1 MQLTCAA
8 ILGAALTSAVAAQT
22 PVHPRDHLGFEVGA
36 DRKLADW
43 PEITAYFARLA
54 ASSRSVRV
62 DTLGPSTNGAPFIV
76 ATISSPENIARLDA
90 IRAGQALLAD
100 PRRLTP
106 DDERRLLREQ
116 PAVILI
122 NCNIHATEIASSQ
135 MAMELAWRLATNDTL
150 QRHLRDLV
158 VLLIPSANPDGQH
171 MVTDWYR
178 RTLGTPF
185 EGGPLPWLYH
195 PYVGHDNNRDWYGV
209 TQKETRL
216 TTDLLYRRWFPEIVY
231 DVHQMGNDGMRIF
244 VPPMVDPIN
253 PNLDPVI
260 VRGISLIGAH
270 MAFALEQA
278 GKSGV
283 GDGISFDL
291 WWHGGMRGTPTRH
304 NMIGL
309 LTEAAS
315 VRVATP
321 IQQQAS
327 ALRGH
332 ARGLSKYEQRI
343 SFPNPWPGGWWRLR
357 DIVEYELIAAEALV
371 QLAASK
377 RADFVRGFV
386 ELARRQIALGKN
398 SKPVAFSI
406 AKQQRDPGAVQALV
420 DVLRIGGVEVQQDA
434 SSFLVRLDQ
443 PYRAH
448 AKDLLE
454 VQRFPRMERVPGGP
468 VERPYDVAGWT
479 LPLQMGVDVRP
490 LDQLPEGSLTP
501 VNGAAPERSA
511 ACATLRG
518 GPPALPARNTEAYR
532 AVMRAL
538 AAGAS
543 VYAAD
548 SLFVF
553 PGDAGRRAQFDARAC
568 PIAAPVQRTSTRR
581 RIAPNVHR
589 VGLYRSWTSSMDEG
603 WTRWLFEQFS
613 VPFTTVRDSTITA
626 GNLRAQFDVLVIPD
640 MSRQEIVRGLT
651 AQQTPAEYAGGL
663 GEAGVAQLKAFVAAG
678 GRMILLDGASEIA
691 ADLGV
696 TGVELIAA
704 GNAQNQP
711 YAPGSI
717 LRTEVNRSNPLTL
730 GMHDQAA
737 VYFTNSITFNVRDDA
752 NAQVVLRYPAAN
764 EILLSGYLSG
774 AEAMAGRAAMLD
786 ARIGT
791 TGGRVIMFGFRP
803 QHRGQP
809 WATFKLLFNALLL

>member
-1 MQLTCAA
+1 MRRRCFGL
-8 ILGAALTSAVAAQT
+8 LGAALTITTASAAQT
-22 PVHPRDHLGFEVGA
+22 PVHPREHLGFEIGA

-76 ATISSPENIARLDA
+76 ATISSPDNIARLDA

-100 PRRLTP
+100 PRRLTAEA
-106 DDERRLLREQ
+106 ERRLLREQ

-135 MAMELAWRLATNDTL
+135 MAMELAWRLASNDTL
-150 QRHLRDLV
+150 QRQLRDVV

-171 MVTDWYR
+171 IVTEWYR

-185 EGGPLPWLYH
+185 EGGPLPWIYH
-195 PYVGHDNNRDWYGV
+195 PYVGHDNNRDWYMV

-283 GDGISFDL
+283 GDGISYDL

-315 VRVATP
+315 IRVATP

-332 ARGLSKYEQRI
+332 SRGLPKYEQRV

-377 RADFVRGFV
+377 RGDFVRGFV
-386 ELARRQIALGKN
+386 ELARRQIALGMTA
-398 SKPVAFSI
+398 KPAAFAI
-406 AKQQRDPGAVQALV
+406 PKAQHDPGAASALV
-420 DVLRIGGVEVQQDA
+420 DVLRTGGVEVHQTATD
-434 SSFLVRLDQ
+434 FIVRLDQ

-454 VQRFPRMERVPGGP
+454 VQRFPRMERVPGGA

-479 LPLQMGVDVRP
+479 LPLQMGVEVTP
-490 LDQLPEGSLTP
+490 LESVPPGLTP
-501 VNGAAPERSA
+501 VMDSSHARCNPPRGTAA
-511 ACATLRG
+511 L
-518 GPPALPARNTEAYR
+518 LLRNTESYR
-532 AVMRAL
+532 PVFRAL
-538 AAGAS
+538 AGGAS
-543 VYAAD
+543 VYVAD
-548 SLFVF
+548 SQFVF
-553 PGDAGRRAQFDARAC
+553 PGAAAAKAQFHPRAC
-568 PIAAPVQRTSTRR
+568 PSAAPVRQTSVRRPISPNTRR
-581 RIAPNVHR
+581 I
-589 VGLYRSWTSSMDEG
+589 GLYRSWTSSMDEG
-603 WTRWLFEQFS
+603 WTRWLFEQFG
-613 VPFTTVRDSTITA
+613 VPFKTLRDSTIKA
-626 GNLRAQFDVLVIPD
+626 GNLRAAFDVLVIPD
-640 MSRQEIVRGLT
+640 MSRNDILRGMT
-651 AQQTPAEYAGGL
+651 AQQVPPEYAGGL
-663 GEAGVAQLKAFVAAG
+663 GDSGLAAIKEFVAAG
-678 GRMILLDGASEIA
+678 GRVLLFDSANEIA

-696 TGVELIAA
+696 SGVELIAA
-704 GNAQNQP
+704 GGQSGP

-717 LRTEVNRSNPLTL
+717 LRAQVDATNPIAL
-730 GMHDQAA
+730 GMRGTTSI
-737 VYFTNSITFNVRDDA
+737 YFTNSVTFKPR
-752 NAQVVLRYPAAN
+752 PAARVTSVLWYPSAP
-764 EILLSGYLSG
+764 EILQSGYLSG
-774 AEAMAGRAAMLD
+774 AENMASRSALLD
-786 ARIGT
+786 AHVGSK
-791 TGGRVIMFGFRP
+791 GGRVIMFGFRP

-809 WATFKLLFNALLL
+809 WGTFRLLFNALLL

>member
-1 MQLTCAA
+1 MRRAAPVLLGLTLTA
-8 ILGAALTSAVAAQT
+8 GTSAPAQA
-22 PVHPRDHLGFEVGA
+22 PAHPREHLSFDVGA
-36 DRKLADW
+36 ERQLADW
-43 PEITAYFARLA
+43 SQITAYFTRLSA
-54 ASSRSVRV
+54 ASRAVRI
-62 DTLGPSTNGAPFIV
+62 DTLGPTTNGKPFIV
-76 ATISSPENIARLDA
+76 ATISTAENIARVDA

-106 DDERRLLREQ
+106 DDERRLAREQ
-116 PAVILI
+116 PAVVLI

-150 QRHLRDLV
+150 QRYLRDVV
-158 VLLIPSANPDGQH
+158 VLLIPSANPDGQQ
-171 MVTDWYR
+171 MVTEWYR

-195 PYVGHDNNRDWYGV
+195 PYVGHDNNRDWYMV

-216 TTDLLYRRWFPEIVY
+216 VTDLLYRRWFPEIVY
-231 DVHQMGNDGMRIF
+231 DVHQMGNEGMRLF

-283 GDGISFDL
+283 GDGISYDL

-332 ARGLSKYEQRI
+332 SRGLPKYEQRV

-386 ELARRQIALGKN
+386 DLGRRQIALGR
-398 SKPVAFSI
+398 SAKPAAFAI
-406 AKQQRDPGAVQALV
+406 PKTQHDPGAVAALV
-420 DVLRIGGVEVQQDA
+420 DVLRTGGVEVEQDA
-434 SSFLVRLDQ
+434 TMFLVRLDQ

-454 VQRFPRMERVPGGP
+454 VQRFPRIERVPGGP

-479 LPLQMGVDVRP
+479 LPLQMGVDVTP
-490 LDQLPEGSLTP
+490 LDTAPTSFTAQTT
-501 VNGAAPERSA
+501 GAEASSA
-511 ACATLRG
+511 ACSLPGAR
-518 GPPALPARNTEAYR
+518 ALGVLTRNTESYR
-532 AVMRAL
+532 PVMRAL
-538 AAGAS
+538 AAGS
-543 VYAAD
+543 TVDVAD

-553 PGDAGRRAQFDARAC
+553 RGDAIRRARFDGRAC
-568 PIAAPVQRTSTRR
+568 PIAAPLQRTSARRTIAPSAR
-581 RIAPNVHR
+581 RI
-589 VGLYRSWTSSMDEG
+589 GLYRSWTSSMDEG
-603 WTRWLFEQFS
+603 WTRWLFEQFG
-613 VPFTTVRDSTITA
+613 VPYTTVRDSTIKA
-626 GNLRAQFDVLVIPD
+626 GNLRATFDVLVVPD
-640 MSRQEIVRGLT
+640 MSREQITSGMS
-651 AQQTPAEYAGGL
+651 AQSVPPEYAGGL
-663 GEAGVAQLKAFVAAG
+663 GEAGVGQLKAFVAGG
-678 GRMILLDGASEIA
+678 GRVVLLDNASEIA

-704 GNAQNQP
+704 GGRDGP

-717 LRTEVNRSNPLTL
+717 LRARVDRSHPLTL
-730 GMHDQAA
+730 GMRDQAA
-737 VYFTNSITFNVRDDA
+737 LYFTNSLTFHVQPSATAR
-752 NAQVVLRYPAAN
+752 VVLRYPAAS
-764 EILLSGYLSG
+764 EILLSGFLSG
-774 AEAMAGRAAMLD
+774 AEALAGRAAMVD
-786 ARIGT
+786 ALVGNS
-791 TGGRVIMFGFRP
+791 GGRVVMFGFRP
-803 QHRGQP
+803 QHRGQA
-809 WATFKLLFNALLL
+809 WGTFRLLFNALLL

>member
-1 MQLTCAA
+1 MRLSCLGL
-8 ILGAALTSAVAAQT
+8 LGAALTIVSAGRAQT
-22 PVHPRDHLGFEVGA
+22 PIHPREHLGFEVGA

-43 PEITAYFARLA
+43 PQITAYFARLA
-54 ASSRSVRV
+54 ASSRSVHV

-76 ATISSPENIARLDA
+76 TTISSPENIARLPA

-106 DDERRLLREQ
+106 EDERRLLRDQ

-158 VLLIPSANPDGQH
+158 VLLIPSQNPDGQH
-171 MVTDWYR
+171 MVTEWYR

-185 EGGPLPWLYH
+185 EGGPLPWIYH
-195 PYVGHDNNRDWYGV
+195 PYVGHDNNRDWYMV

-216 TTDLLYRRWFPEIVY
+216 TTDLLYRRWWPEIVY
-231 DVHQMGNDGMRIF
+231 DVHQMGSSGMRIF

-260 VRGISLIGAH
+260 VRGISLIGAQ

-283 GDGISFDL
+283 GDGISYDL

-315 VRVATP
+315 VRIATP
-321 IQQQAS
+321 IRQEAS
-327 ALRGH
+327 ALTGH
-332 ARGLSKYEQRI
+332 SRGLPKYEQRVN
-343 SFPNPWPGGWWRLR
+343 FPNPWPGGWWRLR

-377 RADFVRGFV
+377 RTDFVRGFV
-386 ELARRQIALGKN
+386 ALARRQITLGKN
-398 SKPVAFSI
+398 SKPAAYAI
-406 AKQQRDPGAVQALV
+406 PKAQHDPGATLALV
-420 DVLRIGGVEVQQDA
+420 DVLRTGGVEVHQTA
-434 SSFLVRLDQ
+434 TEFVVRLDQ

-454 VQRFPRMERVPGGP
+454 VQRFPRLERVPGGP

-479 LPLQMGVDVRP
+479 LPLQMGVEITP
-490 LDQLPEGSLTP
+490 LDTIPSRLTLVTDASSLRCSMPSGT
-501 VNGAAPERSA
+501 
-511 ACATLRG
+511 
-518 GPPALPARNTEAYR
+518 PALLSRDTESYAPIFR
-532 AVMRAL
+532 TL
-538 AAGAS
+538 AAGTS
-543 VYAAD
+543 VYVAD
-548 SLFVF
+548 SLFLF
-553 PGDAGRRAQFDARAC
+553 AGPAASKAGFNPRAC
-568 PIAAPVQRTSTRR
+568 PITAPAHPIESRR
-581 RIAPNVHR
+581 SIEPHKHRI
-589 VGLYRSWTSSMDEG
+589 GLYRSWTSSMDEG

-613 VPFTTVRDSTITA
+613 VPFKTVRDSTIRA
-626 GNLRAQFDVLVIPD
+626 GNLRAAFDVLVIPD
-640 MSRQEIVRGLT
+640 MSRNDIVRGMT
-651 AQQTPAEYAGGL
+651 AQQVPPEYASGL
-663 GEAGVAQLKAFVAAG
+663 GEAGLAALKEFVAAG
-678 GRMILLDGASEIA
+678 GRVLLFDSANEIA

-696 TGVELIAA
+696 AGVELISA
-704 GNAQNQP
+704 GGRDGP

-717 LRTEVNRSNPLTL
+717 LRAQVDPTHPIAL
-730 GMHDQAA
+730 GMRDTTS
-737 VYFTNSITFNVRDDA
+737 VYFTNSVTFKPRPD
-752 NAQVVLRYPAAN
+752 AQVTSVLWYPSAP
-764 EILLSGYLSG
+764 EILQSGYLSG
-774 AEAMAGRAAMLD
+774 AESIASRSALLD
-786 ARIGT
+786 AYVGSK
-791 TGGRVIMFGFRP
+791 GGRVVMFGFRP

-809 WATFKLLFNALLL
+809 WGTFKLLFNALLL

>member
-1 MQLTCAA
+1 MRRASPILLGLT
-8 ILGAALTSAVAAQT
+8 IAVASSAAAQA
-22 PVHPRDHLGFEVGA
+22 PAHPREHLGFEVGA
-36 DRKLADW
+36 DRQLADW
-43 PEITAYFARLA
+43 SQITTYFARLGA
-54 ASSRSVRV
+54 ASRAVRI
-62 DTLGPSTNGAPFIV
+62 DTLGPTTNGQAFIV
-76 ATISSPENIARLDA
+76 ATISTPENIARIDA

-106 DDERRLLREQ
+106 DEEQRLAREQ
-116 PAVILI
+116 PAVVLI

-150 QRHLRDLV
+150 QRHLRDVV
-158 VLLIPSANPDGQH
+158 VLLIPSANPDGQQ
-171 MVTDWYR
+171 MVTEWYR

-195 PYVGHDNNRDWYGV
+195 PYVGHDNNRDWYMV

-216 TTDLLYRRWFPEIVY
+216 VTDLLYRRWFPEIVY
-231 DVHQMGNDGMRIF
+231 DVHQMGNEGMRIF

-283 GDGISFDL
+283 GDGISYDL

-332 ARGLSKYEQRI
+332 ARGLPKYEQTV

-357 DIVEYELIAAEALV
+357 DIVDYELIAAEALV

-377 RADFVRGFV
+377 RVDFVRGFV
-386 ELARRQIALGKN
+386 DLGRRQIALGR
-398 SKPVAFSI
+398 SAKPA
-406 AKQQRDPGAVQALV
+406 AYAMPKQQHDPGALAALV
-420 DVLRIGGVEVQQDA
+420 NVLRTGGVEVHENQTHYV
-434 SSFLVRLDQ
+434 VRLDQ

-479 LPLQMGVDVRP
+479 LPLQMGVDIAP
-490 LDQLPEGSLTP
+490 LEAVPPNLTLVFDSLAPGCVVPRGP
-501 VNGAAPERSA
+501 V
-511 ACATLRG
+511 
-518 GPPALPARNTEAYR
+518 ALPAGNTASYR
-532 AVMRAL
+532 AVLRAL

-543 VYAAD
+543 VDVAD

-553 PGDAGRRAQFDARAC
+553 RGSAIAPATFLRGEC
-568 PIAAPVQRTSTRR
+568 PVAAPVQRTSARR
-581 RIAPNVHR
+581 TLSRSKSRI
-589 VGLYRSWTSSMDEG
+589 GLYRSWTSSMDEG
-603 WTRWLFEQFS
+603 WTRWLFEQFN
-613 VPFTTVRDSTITA
+613 VPFTTVRDSTIKA
-626 GNLRAQFDVLVIPD
+626 GRLRAAFDVLVLPD
-640 MSRQEIVRGLT
+640 MSRQQIVRGMS
-651 AQQTPAEYAGGL
+651 AQSVPPEYAGGL
-663 GEAGVAQLKAFVAAG
+663 GDAGLAELKTFVAAG
-678 GRMILLDGASEIA
+678 GRVVLLDNASEIA
-691 ADLGV
+691 VDLGV
-696 TGVELIAA
+696 AGVELIAA
-704 GNAQNQP
+704 GGRDGP

-717 LRTEVNRSNPLTL
+717 LRSEVDRSHQLAL
-730 GMHDQAA
+730 GMRDQTAL
-737 VYFTNSITFNVRDDA
+737 YFTNSVTFNVRPGA
-752 NAQVVLRYPAAN
+752 SARAVLRYPAA
-764 EILLSGYLSG
+764 EQILLSGFLSG
-774 AEAMAGRAAMLD
+774 AEALDGRAAMID
-786 ARIGT
+786 APVGDS
-791 TGGRVIMFGFRP
+791 GGRVVMFGFRP

-809 WATFKLLFNALLL
+809 WGTFRLLFNALLL

>member
-1 MQLTCAA
+1 MRR
-8 ILGAALTSAVAAQT
+8 TSPITLAVAICIASAARAQM
-22 PVHPRDHLGFEVGA
+22 PVHPRALLGFEVGA

-54 ASSRSVRV
+54 ASARTVRV
-62 DTLGPSTNGAPFIV
+62 DTLGPSTDGQPFIV

-90 IRAGQALLAD
+90 IRGGQALLAD

-106 DDERRLLREQ
+106 EDERRLLRDQ
-116 PAVILI
+116 PAVVLI

-150 QRHLRDLV
+150 QRHLRDVV
-158 VLLIPSANPDGQH
+158 VLLIPSQNPDGQH
-171 MVTDWYR
+171 MVTEWYR

-185 EGGPLPWLYH
+185 EGGPLPWIYH
-195 PYVGHDNNRDWYGV
+195 PYVGHDNNRDWYMV

-216 TTDLLYRRWFPEIVY
+216 TTDLLYRGWFPEIVY
-231 DVHQMGNDGMRIF
+231 DVHQMGNEGMRIF

-283 GDGISFDL
+283 GDGISYDL

-321 IQQQAS
+321 VQQERQ

-332 ARGLSKYEQRI
+332 SRGLPKYEQRV

-357 DIVEYELIAAEALV
+357 DIVDYELIAAEALV

-377 RADFVRGFV
+377 RVDFVRGFV
-386 ELARRQIALGKN
+386 DLARRQIALGKN
-398 SKPVAFSI
+398 EKPAAYAI
-406 AKQQRDPGAVQALV
+406 PKAQHDPGATLALI
-420 DVLRIGGVEVQQDA
+420 DVLRVGGVEVHETATD
-434 SSFLVRLDQ
+434 FIVRLDQ

-454 VQRFPRMERVPGGP
+454 VQRFPRIERIPGGP

-479 LPLQMGVDVRP
+479 LPLQMGVEITP
-490 LDQLPEGSLTP
+490 LDTFPSRLVLVTDVSSLRCSVP
-501 VNGAAPERSA
+501 
-511 ACATLRG
+511 G
-518 GPPALPARNTEAYR
+518 GTPALLSRDTESYAPIF
-532 AVMRAL
+532 RAL
-538 AAGAS
+538 AAGTS
-543 VYAAD
+543 VYVAD
-548 SLFVF
+548 SLFLF
-553 PGDAGRRAQFDARAC
+553 PGPAASKAGFNPRAC
-568 PIAAPVQRTSTRR
+568 PITAPAHPIESRR
-581 RIAPNVHR
+581 PIEPSKHRI
-589 VGLYRSWTSSMDEG
+589 GLYRSWTASMDEG
-603 WTRWLFEQFS
+603 WTRWLFEQFE
-613 VPFTTVRDSTITA
+613 VPFKTVRDSTIKA
-626 GNLRAQFDVLVIPD
+626 GNLRAAFDVLVIPD
-640 MSRQEIVRGLT
+640 MTRNEIVRGMT
-651 AQQTPAEYAGGL
+651 PQQVPPEYAGGL
-663 GEAGVAQLKAFVAAG
+663 GDSGLAALKDFVAQG
-678 GRMILLDGASEIA
+678 GRVLLFDSANEIA

-696 TGVELIAA
+696 SGVELIAA
-704 GNAQNQP
+704 GDRDGP

-717 LRTEVNRSNPLTL
+717 LRAQVDSKHPVAL
-730 GMHDQAA
+730 GMRDTTSI
-737 VYFTNSITFNVRDDA
+737 YFTNSVTFKPRPDA
-752 NAQVVLRYPAAN
+752 RVTSILWYPSAP
-764 EILLSGYLSG
+764 EILQSGYLSG
-774 AEAMAGRAAMLD
+774 AESIASRSALLD
-786 ARIGT
+786 AYVGSK
-791 TGGRVIMFGFRP
+791 GGRVVMFGFRP

-809 WATFKLLFNALLL
+809 WGTFKLLFNALLL

>member
-1 MQLTCAA
+1 MRFASIVQWGLTLVVLALPHAA
-8 ILGAALTSAVAAQT
+8 TGQVQ
-22 PVHPRDHLGFEVGA
+22 HPREHLGYEVGA

-43 PEITAYFARLA
+43 SQITGYFAKLA
-54 ASSRSVRV
+54 AASRTVHV
-62 DTLGPSTNGAPFIV
+62 DTLGRSTDGKPFIL

-100 PRRLTP
+100 PRRLTR
-106 DDERRLLREQ
+106 DDERRLFSQQ

-122 NCNIHATEIASSQ
+122 NCNIHATEIAASQ

-150 QRHLRDLV
+150 QRHLRDVV
-158 VLLIPSANPDGQH
+158 VLLIPSANPDGQQ
-171 MVTDWYR
+171 MVTEWYR

-195 PYVGHDNNRDWYGV
+195 PYVGHDNNRDWYMV

-216 TTDLLYRRWFPEIVY
+216 VTDLLYRKWWPEIVY
-231 DVHQMGNDGMRIF
+231 DVHQMGSEGMRIF

-283 GDGISFDL
+283 GDGISYDL

-321 IQQQAS
+321 LKQEAS

-332 ARGLSKYEQRI
+332 SRGLPKYEQRVN
-343 SFPNPWPGGWWRLR
+343 FPNPWPGGWWRLR

-377 RADFVRGFV
+377 RGDFVRGFV
-386 ELARRQIALGKN
+386 DLARRQIALGKEGQ
-398 SKPVAFSI
+398 PVGYEI
-406 AKQQRDPGAVQALV
+406 PKQQHDPGATLALI
-420 DVLRIGGVEVQQDA
+420 DVLRTGGIEVHQTA
-434 SSFLVRLDQ
+434 RSFIVRLDQ

-454 VQRFPRMERVPGGP
+454 VQRFPRLERTPGGP

-479 LPLQMGVDVRP
+479 LPLQMGVEVRA
-490 LDQLPEGSLTP
+490 LDALPAGLTP
-501 VNGAAPERSA
+501 VQDS
-511 ACATLRG
+511 
-518 GPPALPARNTEAYR
+518 PPARCTVPNGVVALSSGNTESYR
-532 AVMRAL
+532 AVFRAM
-538 AAGAS
+538 AAGSS
-543 VYAAD
+543 VDVAAD
-548 SLFVF
+548 TLFVF
-553 PGDAGRRAQFDARAC
+553 RGDAASRAQFMSRAC
-568 PIAAPVQRTSTRR
+568 PTRSSIPTTDGRRVLAPNTRR
-581 RIAPNVHR
+581 I
-589 VGLYRSWTSSMDEG
+589 GLYRSWTSSMDEG
-603 WTRWLFEQFS
+603 WTRWLFEQFA
-613 VPFTTVRDSTITA
+613 VPFKTVRDSAIKA
-626 GNLRAQFDVLVIPD
+626 GNLRAAFDVLVIPD
-640 MSRQEIVRGLT
+640 MSRQSIVRGMT
-651 AQQTPAEYAGGL
+651 PQQVPAEYAGGL
-663 GEAGVAQLKAFVAAG
+663 GEKGLAELKAFVAAG
-678 GRMILLDGASEIA
+678 GRVILLDGASEIA

-704 GNAQNQP
+704 GGRDGP

-717 LRTEVNRSNPLTL
+717 LRVQVDPTNPIAL
-730 GMHDQAA
+730 GMQDTAA
-737 VYFTNSITFNVRDDA
+737 IYFTNSVTFKLRPDA
-752 NAQVVLRYPAAN
+752 QAVSVLWYPSAQ

-774 AEAMAGRAAMLD
+774 AEALSRNTALVD
-786 ARIGT
+786 AHVGT
-791 TGGRVIMFGFRP
+791 RGGRVVMFGFRP

-809 WATFKLLFNALLL
+809 WGTFKLLFNALLL